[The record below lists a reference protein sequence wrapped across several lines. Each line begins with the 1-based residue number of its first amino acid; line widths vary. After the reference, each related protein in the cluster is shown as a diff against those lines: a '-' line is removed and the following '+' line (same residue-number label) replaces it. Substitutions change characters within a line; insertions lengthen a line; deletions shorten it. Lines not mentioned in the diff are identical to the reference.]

1 MNKDFSSY
9 NSLAKISLIV
19 CPSKEG
25 IVKKTSKSDS
35 LMTHSLLIHT
45 CLCGSRCFPPL
56 EKLMS
61 TIILTRLILGRDIK
75 FAPNLDIHL
84 YELHKI

>member
-19 CPSKEG
+19 CPSKQG

-35 LMTHSLLIHT
+35 LMTYSLLIHI
-45 CLCGSRCFPPL
+45 CLCSSGCFSPW
-56 EKLMS
+56 EKSLS
-61 TIILTRLILGRDIK
+61 TIILTLLVIGWDI
-75 FAPNLDIHL
+75 NLYQI
-84 YELHKI
+84 